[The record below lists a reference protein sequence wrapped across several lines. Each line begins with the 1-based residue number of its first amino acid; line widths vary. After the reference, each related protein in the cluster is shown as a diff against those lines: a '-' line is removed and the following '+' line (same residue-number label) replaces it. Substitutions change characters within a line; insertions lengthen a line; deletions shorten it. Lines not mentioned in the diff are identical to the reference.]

1 MIVTDPQK
9 LLNPPAQLYL
19 SRAQVYLKLS
29 QPKMALSDANK
40 GIMFLNLVKRCVD
53 DARVYAEKLNFKLC
67 ENQQNRSK
75 IFIHST

>member
-40 GIMFLNLVKRCVD
+40 GIMFLNFVKRSVD
-53 DARVYAEKLNFKLC
+53 DARVYEKKLNLKLC
-67 ENQQNRSK
+67 ENQQKRSK
-75 IFIHST
+75 LYIHST

>member
-40 GIMFLNLVKRCVD
+40 GIMFLNLVKRSVD
-53 DARVYAEKLNFKLC
+53 DARVYEKKLNLKLC
-67 ENQQNRSK
+67 ENPQKRSK
-75 IFIHST
+75 LYIHST

>member
-9 LLNPPAQLYL
+9 LLNPPAQIYL

-29 QPKMALSDANK
+29 KPKMALSDANK

>member
-40 GIMFLNLVKRCVD
+40 GIMFLNLVRRCVD